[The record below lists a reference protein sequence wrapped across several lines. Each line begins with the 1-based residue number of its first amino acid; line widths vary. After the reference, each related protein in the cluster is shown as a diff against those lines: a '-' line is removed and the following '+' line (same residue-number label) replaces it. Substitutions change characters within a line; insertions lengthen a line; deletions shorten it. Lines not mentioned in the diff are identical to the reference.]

1 MSLACAG
8 SSSMNL
14 VTKGLAKLT
23 LRSLDLVP
31 LLLVDPKLPNV
42 DLFEESSFLLD
53 LESYFEESMANLK
66 YEQ

>member
-1 MSLACAG
+1 
-8 SSSMNL
+8 MNL

-42 DLFEESSFLLD
+42 DLVEESSFLLD

-66 YEQ
+66 YEE